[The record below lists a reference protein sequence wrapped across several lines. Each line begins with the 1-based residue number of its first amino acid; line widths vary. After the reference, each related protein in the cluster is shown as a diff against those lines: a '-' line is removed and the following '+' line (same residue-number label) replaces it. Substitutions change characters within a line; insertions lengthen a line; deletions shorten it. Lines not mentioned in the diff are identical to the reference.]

1 MGERYMMNFDEKKVV
16 DKKINSTSR
25 LDFKTWLFLH
35 IMNVIKVEHIPVVD
49 VDEKRTMFVR
59 DSKKNEVYIFKD
71 YDEYRRFYLM
81 YLDNVDNDI
90 IDLAIL
96 TRGSKGQIVALRGL
110 CEHIVVKK
118 KVNNFYNSITQE
130 KIDEIHAR
138 GKLTPLEA
146 VELWE
151 ANDLCIEGNKN
162 LLSKNRC
169 DFFEHTCHEC
179 LTEQASHELEHE
191 KLDLKIVNEQSH
203 IKKLVLK

>member
-1 MGERYMMNFDEKKVV
+1 MMNFDEKKAI

-81 YLDNVDNDI
+81 YLDDIDNDI

-96 TRGSKGQIVALRGL
+96 TRESKGQIVALRGL

-138 GKLTPLEA
+138 SKLTPLEA

-151 ANDLCIEGNKN
+151 ANDLCVEGNKN

-169 DFFEHTCHEC
+169 DFFEHNCHEC
-179 LTEQASHELEHE
+179 LMEQASHELEHE

>member
-1 MGERYMMNFDEKKVV
+1 MMNFDEKKAI

-81 YLDNVDNDI
+81 YLDDIDNDI

-138 GKLTPLEA
+138 SKLTPLEA

-151 ANDLCIEGNKN
+151 ANDLCVEGNKN

-169 DFFEHTCHEC
+169 DFFEHNCHEC
-179 LTEQASHELEHE
+179 LMEQASHG
-191 KLDLKIVNEQSH
+191 IRA
-203 IKKLVLK
+203 